1 MNNQFTQ
8 ESFRTNTHMK
18 NAEHSIYEGNQ
29 RNVNLKKLKQYNSI
43 LFSWNKQ
50 KKKSYNIYEGCIKMK
65 TTGRV

>member
-43 LFSWNKQ
+43 LFS
-50 KKKSYNIYEGCIKMK
+50 
-65 TTGRV
+65 